1 MQLAGCNDGNNKIS
15 ECFSEEEDAT
25 APGPIKRALTS
36 ENYSRQSRL
45 TSKLFRSIKDKFV
58 GFLSWQ
64 KCVSNYNK
72 KGAELRFLQNLIF
85 EIYRQIEKLK
95 IRNLMC

>member
-1 MQLAGCNDGNNKIS
+1 MAGCSEGNNKIS
-15 ECFSEEEDAT
+15 ECFNEDEDIL
-25 APGPIKRALTS
+25 PGPIKRASTS
-36 ENYSRQSRL
+36 ENYLCQSCL

-58 GFLSWQ
+58 GFLFWQ
-64 KCVSNYNK
+64 KYVSNYNK

-85 EIYRQIEKLK
+85 EIYRKIEKLK